1 MVRGHMCSHPYTYTW
16 LPRRVSK
23 PGGHIVRKYLEE
35 ADFPPEKAETLHK
48 GQDLPGYN
56 LI

>member
-1 MVRGHMCSHPYTYTW
+1 MVLATCTPILTHMPDCQD
-16 LPRRVSK
+16 VSK
-23 PGGHIVRKYLEE
+23 PGGHIVRKHLEE
-35 ADFPPEKAETLHK
+35 ADFPPEMSETLHK